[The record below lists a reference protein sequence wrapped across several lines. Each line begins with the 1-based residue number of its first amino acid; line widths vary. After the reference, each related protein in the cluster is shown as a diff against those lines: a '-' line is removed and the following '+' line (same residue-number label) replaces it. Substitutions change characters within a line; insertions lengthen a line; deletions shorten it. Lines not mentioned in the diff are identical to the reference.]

1 MGLGVWR
8 LCRECWGLA
17 PSWRHWDR
25 LVDSNQGNACLRLLE
40 RGLNVELS
48 AHLRAITL
56 LDAFALSNPLLD
68 LIVLS
73 EHVLFDR

>member
-1 MGLGVWR
+1 M
-8 LCRECWGLA
+8 
-17 PSWRHWDR
+17 
-25 LVDSNQGNACLRLLE
+25 DSNQGNACLRLLE
-40 RGLNVELS
+40 RGLNVELA